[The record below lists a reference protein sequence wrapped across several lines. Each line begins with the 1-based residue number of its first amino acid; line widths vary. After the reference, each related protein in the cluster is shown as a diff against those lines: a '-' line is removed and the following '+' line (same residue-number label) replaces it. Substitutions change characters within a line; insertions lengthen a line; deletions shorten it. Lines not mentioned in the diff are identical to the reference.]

1 MNIKNIK
8 NQKLSSAIESPKKP
22 PLFGVIFL
30 NDDYTPMDFVENLLI
45 QEFNM
50 DPEMADF
57 ITWRIHTSGW
67 SSFGSF
73 SRDVAEAKV
82 ARVRRL
88 SQAEGYPFSC
98 NIQPINL

>member
-1 MNIKNIK
+1 MNIKNRK
-8 NQKLSSAIESPKKP
+8 NQKFSSEIESPKKP

-30 NDDYTPMDFVENLLI
+30 NDDYTPMDFVESLLI

-50 DPEMADF
+50 DPEIANF
-57 ITWRIHTSGW
+57 KTWRIHTYGRAF
-67 SSFGSF
+67 FGSF

-82 ARVRRL
+82 ARVRLL
-88 SQAEGYPFSC
+88 SQAEGHPFSC